1 MSERLQHALQELH
14 SRFGAAAPQPAL
26 PPLAARASGIPEL
39 DALTGI
45 GGWPVG
51 RLSLLAGS
59 HGSGKRTLA
68 LQTVACATQQGTAV
82 YVDVPTRLDPEGIV
96 RMGGVLDRLLVVR
109 PQSLKEAM
117 DSARVLARAGA
128 DFLCLDIPRPRD
140 AALDAELPHL
150 LHRVAE
156 ARCTV
161 LLIHEAEEEA
171 ITIRYYASLIIGVER
186 KAWVF
191 RPDGDLAGMEVE
203 AVAVKNRMAPPVGR
217 ARWILR
223 Y

>member
-1 MSERLQHALQELH
+1 MSERLQHALQQLH

-26 PPLAARASGIPEL
+26 PGIPARPSGIPEL

-45 GGWPVG
+45 GGWPIG
-51 RLSLLAGS
+51 RLSMLAGS
-59 HGSGKRTLA
+59 RGSGKRTLA
-68 LQTVACATQQGTAV
+68 LQAVACATQQGTAV
-82 YVDVPTRLDPEGIV
+82 YVDLPARLDPEGLV

-128 DFLCLDIPRPRD
+128 DFICLDIPRLRD

-150 LHRVAE
+150 IHRAAE
-156 ARCTV
+156 AGCTM

-171 ITIRYYASLIIGVER
+171 ITLRYYASLIIGLER

-191 RPDGDLAGMEVE
+191 HPDGDLAGLEVE

-217 ARWILR
+217 ARWVLR